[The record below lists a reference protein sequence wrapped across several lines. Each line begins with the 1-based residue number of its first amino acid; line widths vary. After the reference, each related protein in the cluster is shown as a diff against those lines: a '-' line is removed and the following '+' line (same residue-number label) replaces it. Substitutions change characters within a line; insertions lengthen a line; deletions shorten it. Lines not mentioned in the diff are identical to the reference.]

1 LLWLVVVI
9 IACATVAG
17 GIALNRKVIRLDQ
30 QLTQRQQ
37 ANDAQ
42 TAALGVKTDQA
53 VATVHEIDSQMSQ
66 LEGKLTDAQQA
77 EQALQQQYADLARNR
92 DDWTLAEVGQMLSS
106 ASQQLQLTGNT
117 QLALFALQS
126 ADTRLAASDSA
137 QALAVRKAI
146 AQDIDKLKSAPS
158 TDLTGLAIKLDNAID
173 QVDSLPLNGEAL
185 IAHTVPHATAPA
197 DTAQVAAATGEPRW
211 KVWWQQFYTGIGQQ
225 LTSLVQVRRI
235 DNADAMLITP
245 DEGYFLREN
254 LKLRLLSAR
263 LALLSRNQTT
273 LKSDLHAA
281 DAALARYFDNASKR
295 TQTVRGLVKDV
306 DDGSAAVE
314 VPNLNT
320 SLQAV
325 NQYRSRG

>member
-1 LLWLVVVI
+1 
-9 IACATVAG
+9 
-17 GIALNRKVIRLDQ
+17 
-30 QLTQRQQ
+30 
-37 ANDAQ
+37 
-42 TAALGVKTDQA
+42 
-53 VATVHEIDSQMSQ
+53 
-66 LEGKLTDAQQA
+66 
-77 EQALQQQYADLARNR
+77 
-92 DDWTLAEVGQMLSS
+92 
-106 ASQQLQLTGNT
+106 
-117 QLALFALQS
+117 
-126 ADTRLAASDSA
+126 
-137 QALAVRKAI
+137 
-146 AQDIDKLKSAPS
+146 
-158 TDLTGLAIKLDNAID
+158 
-173 QVDSLPLNGEAL
+173 
-185 IAHTVPHATAPA
+185 VPHAVAPA